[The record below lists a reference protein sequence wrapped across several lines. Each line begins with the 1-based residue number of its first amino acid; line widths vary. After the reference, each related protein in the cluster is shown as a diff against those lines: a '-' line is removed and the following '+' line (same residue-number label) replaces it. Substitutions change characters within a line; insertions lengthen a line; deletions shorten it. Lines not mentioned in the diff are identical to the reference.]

1 LIISGALPIS
11 SNKPNEQ
18 SAEELMVRVARRDA
32 AALGELFDRY
42 APQLLGLLA
51 EILPNRATAEQT
63 LQGLFLSIW
72 TEATLSRPAPSQSVG
87 AWLLIR
93 GRLAGIGRLRSE
105 RGLPPPPEACV
116 ETVLKYRTWLPQPDM
131 IELIDGRT
139 EMLRKVLRQ
148 LPRHQRE
155 VLDYVVHEGCSEPEI
170 AQRLGEPLA
179 RMRAELSAGLTFF
192 RHRLRAV
199 LGTWTANI

>member
-1 LIISGALPIS
+1 LPIS
-11 SNKPNEQ
+11 SDKPNEQ
-18 SAEELMVRVARRDA
+18 SAEELMVRVAKRDA
-32 AALGELFDRY
+32 AALSELFDRY

-72 TEATLSRPAPSQSVG
+72 TEANLPRPAPNQSVG

-93 GRLAGIGRLRSE
+93 GRLAGIGKLRSE
-105 RGLPPPPEACV
+105 RGLPPPPAACV
-116 ETVLKYRTWLPQPDM
+116 ETVLKYRTWLPQPDI

-139 EMLRKVLRQ
+139 EMLRKVLKQ
-148 LPRHQRE
+148 LPKHQRE
-155 VLDYVVHEGCSEPEI
+155 VLDYVVLEGCLEPEI